1 MDMIDQFGAEVH
13 AFDPTPSTVDWLKLQ
28 SVPATFHFYPWAVGS
43 RDHTMRLRPRRKKN
57 GTQSNIMFHQVPD
70 DAIAGEHDISVE
82 AKCLSTILQELDC
95 ASIDLLKMDIEGAEY
110 EVFADLLKTSIR
122 PTQILVEFHHRH
134 AGLNKSMTT
143 DAVNS
148 LLSCRLRDL

>member
-1 MDMIDQFGAEVH
+1 
-13 AFDPTPSTVDWLKLQ
+13 
-28 SVPATFHFYPWAVGS
+28 
-43 RDHTMRLRPRRKKN
+43 MRLRPRRKKN

-82 AKCLSTILQELDC
+82 AKCLSTILRELDC

-110 EVFADLLKTSIR
+110 EVFADLMKTSIR

-148 LLSCRLRDL
+148 LRHAGYAIFSISATGREFSFVYKDAIEHNQVSS